1 MLFEG
6 AISVKAVL
14 SNEKR
19 SCACLYVA
27 EDKKDKNT
35 AYILRLAKNK
45 KVKIVRCKREVIDS
59 MASGRTHGGIV
70 LEASERTYQRKEDLV
85 NTQGFIALIEGVE
98 DPFNLG
104 YIFRTLYSAGCQ
116 GVILKTRDWSNGE
129 VQLNKASAG
138 AFEYMPILLSED
150 LVKDLKYFKDLNYE
164 LLCAYRDRAIPYY
177 QQDYTRPFILAIGGE
192 MRGLSKEV
200 LGLCDQAVYIPY
212 ANDFRN
218 ALNAAAA
225 TAVIA
230 YEALRQR
237 SLGD

>member
-14 SNEKR
+14 SNDHR
-19 SCACLYVA
+19 NVSCLYVSK
-27 EDKKDKNT
+27 DKKDKNT
-35 AYILRLAKNK
+35 AYILHLAKSK
-45 KVKIVRCKREVIDS
+45 KVKVVRCEREEIDA

-70 LEASERTYQRKEDLV
+70 LEADSRCYQKKEELV
-85 NTQGFIALIEGVE
+85 GTNGFVALIEGVE

-116 GVILKTRDWSNGE
+116 GVILKNRDWSNAE

-138 AFEYMPILLSED
+138 AFEYMPVLLSDD
-150 LVKDLKYFKDLNYE
+150 LVSDLNYYKSLNYE
-164 LLCAYRDRAIPYY
+164 LLCAYRNNAIPYY
-177 QQDYTRPFILAIGGE
+177 EQDYNHPFILAIGGE

-200 LGLCDQAVYIPY
+200 LSLCDQSVYIPY

-237 SLGD
+237 SSGD